1 MVVKCK
7 IINLNSTQIGEM
19 FRPKEKFTFE
29 DLILW
34 VYRNC
39 PGDRKVIIEQ
49 GNVSAYYD
57 DRVEIYYLENKN
69 TK

>member
-7 IINLNSTQIGEM
+7 IINLNSTQTGSM
-19 FRPKEKFTFE
+19 FVPKEKFTFE

-39 PGDRKVIIEQ
+39 PGDRKVVIEQ
-49 GNVSAYYD
+49 GNVQAHYD
-57 DRVEIYYLENKN
+57 DRVEIYYLEN
-69 TK
+69 

>member
-7 IINLNSTQIGEM
+7 IINLNSTQTGNM
-19 FRPKEKFTFE
+19 FVPKEKFTFE

-39 PGDRKVIIEQ
+39 PGDRKVVIEQ
-49 GNVSAYYD
+49 GNVLAHYD
-57 DRVEIYYLENKN
+57 DRVEIYYLEN
-69 TK
+69 

>member
-7 IINLNSTQIGEM
+7 IINLNSTQIGDM
-19 FRPKEKFTFE
+19 FIPKEKFTFE

-39 PGDRKVIIEQ
+39 PGNRNIIIEQ
-49 GNVSAYYD
+49 GNVLAYYD
-57 DRVEIYYLENKN
+57 DRVEIYYLENKS